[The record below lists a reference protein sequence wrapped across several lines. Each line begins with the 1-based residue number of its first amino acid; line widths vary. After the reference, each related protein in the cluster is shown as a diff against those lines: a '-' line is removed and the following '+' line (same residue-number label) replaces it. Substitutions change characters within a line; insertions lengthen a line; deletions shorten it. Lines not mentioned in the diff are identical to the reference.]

1 MTTLDDAAGLES
13 AAAPAV
19 GHRFP
24 ALDGLRG
31 LAALAVVTTH
41 VGFQTG
47 RTGRPGALGGV
58 LARGDFGVTVFFLLS
73 GFLLYRPMS
82 RGGVVVRT
90 YARRRALRVLP
101 AYWVAVLL
109 SFLLLPSNA
118 HQPWSAW
125 WEHLLLVQVYLET
138 QLPDGLTQMWSL
150 CTEVAFYLLLPV
162 FAAAVVRRRRNQPIG
177 GRVDLLAL
185 AVLAA
190 VGVLWTA
197 LAAGPSWISPS
208 ARLWLPGYLDWF
220 ALGMALAVL
229 HHRVQRRPQD
239 RVSTWLAEL
248 GRAPG
253 TCLAVALL
261 LLLLAATPLG
271 GPRLLDPP
279 THLEAVL
286 KHLLYGASALFLLLP
301 AVFAPTEG
309 TLWTRLLSS
318 RPLHLVGQVS
328 YSVFALHLVVLYFV
342 LEAVTGGPFRG
353 QFWTVWV
360 VTSGASLVVA
370 AVSYRLVERPLTDLG
385 RRSR

>member
-1 MTTLDDAAGLES
+1 MTTVGRAPGLG
-13 AAAPAV
+13 ADTPVTV

-47 RTGRPGALGGV
+47 RTGRPGALGGL

-73 GFLLYRPMS
+73 GFLLYRPLS
-82 RGGVVVRT
+82 RGGVVLRT

-101 AYWVAVLL
+101 AYWLAVLL

-118 HQPWSAW
+118 RQPADVW

-150 CTEVAFYLLLPV
+150 CTEVAFYVLLPV
-162 FAAAVVRRRRNQPIG
+162 FAAVVVRRRRGQPIG

-185 AVLAA
+185 GALAA

-197 LAAGPSWISPS
+197 VAAGPSYISPS
-208 ARLWLPGYLDWF
+208 SRLWLPGYLDWF

-229 HHRVQRRPQD
+229 HHRAQRTPED
-239 RVSTWLAEL
+239 RVCARLAEL

-253 TCLAVALL
+253 TCLSVAVL

-301 AVFAPTEG
+301 AVFVPAEG
-309 TLWTRLLSS
+309 TPWTRLLSS

-342 LEAVTGGPFRG
+342 LEAMAGGPFRG
-353 QFWTVWV
+353 RFWTVWV
-360 VTSGASLVVA
+360 VTTGASLVVA